1 MANSEQF
8 VSNILVPYFEEL
20 KDERG
25 VHLLSKA
32 VHQYAPHKILHTV
45 LIE

>member
-1 MANSEQF
+1 
-8 VSNILVPYFEEL
+8 
-20 KDERG
+20 

-45 LIE
+45 LIEWLIK